1 MLNYRYYQPFNS
13 LDIDMVLMKIRSK
26 LLKLRGFVVKDIALA
41 LNINRSYLSQ
51 VLSGRRCC
59 SFALAQRLSQYTGIN
74 CLFYLLDTITGLSFY
89 DVGAI
94 YYLRAI
100 D

>member
-1 MLNYRYYQPFNS
+1 VLNYRYYQPLAQIN
-13 LDIDMVLMKIRSK
+13 IDMVLMKIRSR
-26 LLKLRGFVVKDIALA
+26 LLKMRGFLLKDIALA

-51 VLSGRRCC
+51 VLVGRRSC

-94 YYLRAI
+94 YQLRAI